1 MCHSLSQNF
10 LTLVRMNNKQNNRDQ
25 LKQCF
30 IDLAERASELNE
42 PYIKCILLVLAAS
55 MAEQSDADLAIWVS
69 KFARIRLDSINDEKE
84 EQ

>member
-1 MCHSLSQNF
+1 MSNG
-10 LTLVRMNNKQNNRDQ
+10 KQNNRDQ

-30 IDLAERASELNE
+30 IDLAERAGELNE

-69 KFARIRLDSINDEKE
+69 RFARMRLDGINDEKE